1 VHQDADGGLPA
12 TPLPAPV
19 SRDEDRAARVALTW
33 LAEPGNRAVWA
44 MVRTAGAPATLDR
57 LMRGDIPDGA
67 LRSSV
72 LARTAVG
79 DPRRLAEGALRRA
92 ERVGARLVVPDDPEW
107 PVTVEALA
115 RMELDIGGRVNQDT
129 RPPLCIWVRGDRPLR
144 DTLDRSVAVVGARA
158 ATAYGVHVT
167 TEIAYG
173 LAERGWTVLS
183 GGAFGIDAAAHR
195 AALTADGCTV
205 AVLACGVDRPYP
217 AGNAAMLEQIA
228 ERGLLISEWPPGSE
242 PLRHRFLIRNRV
254 IAAATRGTV
263 VVEAAARSGAVQT
276 MSRVVALNRIAM
288 VVPGP
293 VTSAMSVGCHEL
305 LREHPQTRLVT
316 GLSHVLEEAGAIGEH
331 YAETPRGPE
340 HRRDQLDEESAL
352 VLEALPRRGA
362 AATEELAARA
372 GLHVRVVLRRL
383 SLLET
388 AGLVERRDGGFAL
401 ARAVRAGRG

>member
-44 MVRTAGAPATLDR
+44 MERTAGAPATLDR

-167 TEIAYG
+167 TGTWQQPHTSPSRFRTSVRHAEIRRVRPPRGTASG
-173 LAERGWTVLS
+173 RERHSDGDIPPIPQHRQFVQGWVTPRLES
-183 GGAFGIDAAAHR
+183 LHLDGRLRCHR
-195 AALTADGCTV
+195 A
-205 AVLACGVDRPYP
+205 
-217 AGNAAMLEQIA
+217 I
-228 ERGLLISEWPPGSE
+228 
-242 PLRHRFLIRNRV
+242 
-254 IAAATRGTV
+254 
-263 VVEAAARSGAVQT
+263 VQP
-276 MSRVVALNRIAM
+276 SDD
-288 VVPGP
+288 
-293 VTSAMSVGCHEL
+293 EL
-305 LREHPQTRLVT
+305 PF
-316 GLSHVLEEAGAIGEH
+316 
-331 YAETPRGPE
+331 
-340 HRRDQLDEESAL
+340 RD
-352 VLEALPRRGA
+352 PRR
-362 AATEELAARA
+362 
-372 GLHVRVVLRRL
+372 
-383 SLLET
+383 
-388 AGLVERRDGGFAL
+388 
-401 ARAVRAGRG
+401 